1 MAEFVSG
8 ATAASAALAG
18 RVPTHSSYTLVE
30 MAEYTCIRGDG
41 ESVTEM
47 LDKSVVFAIR

>member
-18 RVPTHSSYTLVE
+18 VPTHSGYTLVE
-30 MAEYTCIRGDG
+30 MAEYTYIRGDG

-47 LDKSVVFAIR
+47 LDKSVVFAVG